1 MFKEFSNEYGFK
13 HITSSPRYPQS
24 NGFIENQVKIVKS
37 ALQKTK
43 TTNADP
49 DMALLC
55 LRTTPIGSNLP
66 SPAELLLGRKL
77 QDNLPRVIQR
87 SYNSEDITKHLNER
101 QETQRFYHDRSV
113 KTLPVLPTGT
123 SITIQDP
130 VTHKW
135 EPGTVKGKIESVP
148 RSYVVTTQNGS
159 ELRRNRSHLRETPP
173 PAGPEAT
180 ITNTPAPTPNTS
192 HQEAEETR
200 IEPGGPPGAT
210 VTRSGR
216 IVKPP
221 DRFM

>member
-1 MFKEFSNEYGFK
+1 MLKQVFSEQGIPVILRSDNGPHYDSAIFKEFSNEYGFK

-49 DMALLC
+49 NMALLC
-55 LRTTPIGSNLP
+55 LRSTPIGNNLP

-101 QETQRFYHDRSV
+101 QEIQRLYHDRSV
-113 KTLPVLPTGT
+113 KTLPVLPSGT

-130 VTHKW
+130 VTQKI
-135 EPGTVKGKIESVP
+135 GTRDRKEKVETAP
-148 RSYVVTTQNGS
+148 RLCMVTTQNGS
-159 ELRRNRSHLRETPP
+159 ELRHN
-173 PAGPEAT
+173 
-180 ITNTPAPTPNTS
+180 
-192 HQEAEETR
+192 
-200 IEPGGPPGAT
+200 
-210 VTRSGR
+210 
-216 IVKPP
+216 
-221 DRFM
+221 